1 MRDFAHAFLRLYEIP
16 LCFHDERLSTKA
28 VEATMLEAD
37 LSRARRAEKRDAL
50 AASWILQSA
59 FDLLNNN
66 VSANAPR
73 ITD

>member
-1 MRDFAHAFLRLYEIP
+1 
-16 LCFHDERLSTKA
+16 
-28 VEATMLEAD
+28 MLKAD